1 MPLNDN
7 KSTNDSKEQPGR
19 NSTLLASA
27 KELTLLFAVAY
38 LSHGIATQFGLV
50 SQPLQY
56 FMMKGLNLTAAQV
69 SGYLAIMMLPWVLKP
84 FYGLVCDFFPLAG
97 YRRRSYAIA
106 FNALTVA
113 AFIVM
118 AFASSLPVILAAFVV
133 TSVGMAASTAVFV
146 GVAVEAGRKEG
157 KHGEYFSLQTFCYYC
172 ALIVASIGG
181 GLLCHYLEPL
191 VALHTAACI
200 AILPVVSVVVLS
212 TLFLKERK
220 SQLDKAGMKETV
232 QSLRQVLRT
241 RSLWLVALFILCWD
255 LSPSFGVPLYFYESK
270 TLMFEQSFI
279 GQLAAINAA
288 GMALGA
294 FLYRRWIKDLT
305 LTKQLCLA
313 VALGTLSV
321 LGYLLLSTPT
331 SAVILE
337 VFRGVCDMFYI
348 LTMYALAASVCP
360 PRSEV
365 TVMAA
370 LLAVKNLAVDGS
382 TFIGGQLFTAVFDNQ
397 LAPLIV
403 VAAITT
409 ALCGLLI
416 PMLRKVSAEAAL
428 QKQNADADK
437 TNTDESNTDEK

>member
-1 MPLNDN
+1 MSKNNDPTP
-7 KSTNDSKEQPGR
+7 SSEQPK
-19 NSTLLASA
+19 STLLASA

-50 SQPLQY
+50 SQPLQF

-146 GVAVEAGRKEG
+146 GVAVEAGRNAKHG
-157 KHGEYFSLQTFCYYC
+157 THGEYFSLQTFCYYC

-191 VALHTAACI
+191 MALHTAACI
-200 AILPVVSVVVLS
+200 AALPVVSVVVLS
-212 TLFLKERK
+212 TLFLKEQK
-220 SQLDKAGMKETV
+220 STLDKDSMRETV
-232 QSLRQVLRT
+232 GSLRQVLRT

-255 LSPSFGVPLYFYESK
+255 LSPSFGVPLYFFESK
-270 TLMFEQSFI
+270 TLGFEQAFI

-288 GMALGA
+288 GMAIGA
-294 FLYRRWIKDLT
+294 LIYRRWLKDLT
-305 LTKQLCLA
+305 LTRQLCLA
-313 VALGTLSV
+313 VAMGTLSV

-337 VFRGVCDMFYI
+337 VFRGICDMFYI

-382 TFIGGQLFTAVFDNQ
+382 TFIGGQLFTSVFHNQ

-403 VAAITT
+403 VAAVTT

-416 PMLRKVSAEAAL
+416 PMLRKVSAEAEL
-428 QKQNADADK
+428 RKQK
-437 TNTDESNTDEK
+437 TDRK